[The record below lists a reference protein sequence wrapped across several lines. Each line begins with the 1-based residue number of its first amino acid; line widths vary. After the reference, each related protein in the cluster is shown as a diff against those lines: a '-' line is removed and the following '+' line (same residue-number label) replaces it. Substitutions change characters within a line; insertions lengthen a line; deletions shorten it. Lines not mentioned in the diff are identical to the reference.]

1 MQYAAAQA
9 WLIRQQADTKSNV
22 TLRCT
27 CVTDRAQT
35 GRLLSGRHPFNTC
48 SCGWLQVYSELL
60 KQCGGVIKSRTD
72 LKDLMDELKVGARH
86 PNTHFRVWFCV
97 VLLVSWQKSCIK
109 RGKKVVSNCVPR
121 VQ

>member
-1 MQYAAAQA
+1 M
-9 WLIRQQADTKSNV
+9 
-22 TLRCT
+22 
-27 CVTDRAQT
+27 TDRAQT

-86 PNTHFRVWFCV
+86 PNTHFRVRFCV
-97 VLLVSWQKSCIK
+97 VLLVSWQKSLYQT
-109 RGKKVVSNCVPR
+109 VSLGSSDGDVTWPNNLLHVKF
-121 VQ
+121 